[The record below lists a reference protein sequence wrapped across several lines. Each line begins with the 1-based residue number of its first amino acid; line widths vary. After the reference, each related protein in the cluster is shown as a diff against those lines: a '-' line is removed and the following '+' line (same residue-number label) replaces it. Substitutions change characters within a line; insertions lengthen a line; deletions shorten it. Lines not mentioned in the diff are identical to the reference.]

1 MTFRMRY
8 IFCTFLIVS
17 CPVIARSIYRM
28 GSDSLPRITTRWVDE
43 NRTYTLQHPNLE
55 VGPLFTNYDPDYLA
69 DYSFPEDLIASRN
82 HKPDEPLIAGS
93 EVIKILETFVQELQS
108 TTAIRAHYKDVI
120 IIKKKDYNPRSHT
133 GLIIVKL
140 KKYPFVAKLFMET
153 PSSFVSP
160 FSKGF
165 EPAIFFMMGS
175 INRHISGFLR
185 IKNAEV
191 IRMFI
196 DESAYWSAR
205 VDIPRKWF
213 WQPHNQRLID
223 VTSDNLGTH
232 QHHIVIPSVY
242 AIIADA
248 ITPDHHFQI
257 FNKEH
262 RAKALEF
269 CHFVGIRVDPH
280 INNFM
285 IEQGT
290 GKLILVDTEYFPSMV
305 GLRESF
311 SFESYGDWYIQLS
324 CKGFVDC
331 FGRTKDVRKYIQ
343 YSDER
348 LVLDC

>member
-1 MTFRMRY
+1 MNAMAFEMRY
-8 IFCTFLIVS
+8 ILCICLVVNCS
-17 CPVIARSIYRM
+17 LIARSIYRTA
-28 GSDSLPRITTRWVDE
+28 SDKLPRITTRWSDS

-69 DYSFPEDLIASRN
+69 SYAFPEGVVVSR
-82 HKPDEPLIAGS
+82 HDEISIQGA
-93 EVIKILETFVQELQS
+93 EVIKILEEFVKELQGS
-108 TTAIRAHYKDVI
+108 TAIRAHYKHVV

-140 KKYPFVAKLFMET
+140 KKYPFVVKLFMET
-153 PSSFVSP
+153 PASFVSP

-191 IRMFI
+191 IRDFI
-196 DESAYWSAR
+196 SDSPYWSTR

-213 WQPHNQRLID
+213 WQPQHQRWID
-223 VTSDNLGTH
+223 ITSAQLGSRE
-232 QHHIVIPSVY
+232 HHIVIPSVY
-242 AIIADA
+242 AVIADA
-248 ITPDHHFQI
+248 IIPDQEFQI
-257 FNKEH
+257 FNREH
-262 RAKALEF
+262 RSKALEF

-285 IEQGT
+285 IEQGS

-305 GLRESF
+305 GLREAF
-311 SFESYGDWYIQLS
+311 VFESYGDWYVKLS
-324 CKGFVDC
+324 CKGFIDC
-331 FGRTKDVRKYIQ
+331 FGRTKDVRRRIQ